1 MTVAENIKRIR
12 KKKGLT
18 QKQLGKKCGMAEST
32 LRQYELGYRHPKIET
47 IQKIANALDC
57 SIIALTGGEE
67 YKKTEEYKIGMR
79 SVNAHDGVLAL
90 LKNIYGDIQEKDVQQ
105 EYGEA
110 FYYLV
115 GKAPDTFIL
124 YESDIDDLQN
134 YIETSLPIVV
144 DRLKDTRP
152 EKDVMVEIIND
163 LNSPEYISEIKKYIK
178 ENS

>member
-47 IQKIANALDC
+47 IQKIANALGC
-57 SIIALTGGEE
+57 SLVALTGIEE
-67 YKKTEEYKIGMR
+67 YKKTEEYKTGIR
-79 SVNAHDGVLAL
+79 SVDAYDGVLAL
-90 LKNIYGDIQEKDVQQ
+90 LKNIYGDVQEKNVQQ
-105 EYGEA
+105 EYGES

-115 GKAPDTFIL
+115 GKDPDAFIL
-124 YESDIDDLQN
+124 YEDDIKDLQN

-152 EKDVMVEIIND
+152 EKDVVAEIIND
-163 LNSPEYISEIKKYIK
+163 LNSPEYITKIKKYIQ